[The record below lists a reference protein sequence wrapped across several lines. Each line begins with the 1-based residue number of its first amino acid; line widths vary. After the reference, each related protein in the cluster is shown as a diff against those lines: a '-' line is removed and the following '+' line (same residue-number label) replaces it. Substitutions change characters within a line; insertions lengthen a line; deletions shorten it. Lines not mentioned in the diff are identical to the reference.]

1 MDSELSFVH
10 PALHETMAGIAGQK
24 FISLPAYEAMWE
36 HVLELTPEYDP
47 KILRRYAPASKEV
60 YGEVN
65 PVLVSDFIKA
75 LKLSSQDVLYDL
87 GSGVGNVQPPFP
99 VRPFIARLDK
109 VGARLCRSCCR

>member
-1 MDSELSFVH
+1 MSIPLY
-10 PALHETMAGIAGQK
+10 TIMAGIAGQK

-36 HVLELTPEYDP
+36 QVLELTPEYDP

-87 GSGVGNVQPPFP
+87 GSGVGNVQPPSH
-99 VRPFIARLDK
+99 VRPSIARFNK
-109 VGARLCRSCCR
+109 VGVRLHRSCCR